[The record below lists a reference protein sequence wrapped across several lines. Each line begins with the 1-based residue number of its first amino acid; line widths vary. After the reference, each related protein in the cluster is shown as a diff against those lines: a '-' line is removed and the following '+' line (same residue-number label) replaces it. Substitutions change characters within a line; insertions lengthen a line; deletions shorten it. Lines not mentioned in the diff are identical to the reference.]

1 MRQAL
6 IALAAI
12 FAALAAPGIARAD
25 EAADRTAA
33 IRLCRAEVS
42 AQAGLEADSVRFDQV
57 RVRPRL
63 VRVDL
68 DVWRN
73 GRLQNVRCDVTRRHG
88 EVEIASI
95 APALQS
101 VRAAR

>member
-6 IALAAI
+6 FSFAAVV
-12 FAALAAPGIARAD
+12 AALAVPGIARAD
-25 EAADRTAA
+25 EAGDRSAA

-42 AQAGLEADSVRFDQV
+42 TQAGLEADNVRFDQV

-73 GRLQNVRCDVTRRHG
+73 GQLQNVRCDVTRRNG

-95 APALQS
+95 TPALQS
-101 VRAAR
+101 VAAAR